1 VIDDVACKK
10 SRSATKIE
18 AAKIQYAGSEKDL
31 VNCNVAVTSYYVD
44 EIRDFPV
51 NLEPYVPVDEFEE
64 GEDSPDF
71 FTKIERWFKNLPS
84 YRILLLRRMLI
95 N

>member
-1 VIDDVACKK
+1 
-10 SRSATKIE
+10 
-18 AAKIQYAGSEKDL
+18 
-31 VNCNVAVTSYYVD
+31 VD